1 MSRTI
6 HIIGQTRID
15 MRYQSWFCETIFKEL
30 LEYRKHFTLDV
41 QVLRYQP
48 ARSLLP
54 TADFFTEVLPVATM
68 QELECMWRCCNTLN
82 DGDVILSLD
91 GSLPGVAGIVAA
103 QAKQCKMYSIIHGTS
118 FNTLDIFPKEHQAFE
133 KYLLSKYD
141 KLFVASEY
149 HAKKLR
155 EQAGLTNVVNLGWL
169 PTNPHIRN
177 FIHRKQRVERIPGSV
192 CCVARNSKQKRDMS
206 LEARF
211 TEVTGVKI
219 DTPDKPFKS
228 WYEYFDFIARHEF
241 ILSTAQEETFGYPI
255 IEAQLFGTK
264 PLCPDA
270 FSYPEVVS
278 FGDYD
283 SHIHLYEK
291 DSLESLVR
299 TYKKMKG
306 VSIDNNLTLSITDSF
321 DYTFMSQL
329 FANILEV

>member
-15 MRYQSWFCETIFKEL
+15 MRYQSWFCETIFKGL
-30 LEYRKHFTLDV
+30 REYRKHFTPDV
-41 QVLRYQP
+41 EVLRYQP
-48 ARSLLP
+48 ARSLSP
-54 TADFFTEVLPVATM
+54 TADFFTEILPVATM
-68 QELECMWRCCNTLN
+68 QELECMWRCCNILD

-103 QAKQCKMYSIIHGTS
+103 QAKYCKMYSIVHGTS
-118 FNTLDIFPKEHQAFE
+118 FNTLDIFPKEHQPFE

-149 HAKKLR
+149 HATKLR

-177 FIHRKQRVERIPGSV
+177 FIHRKQYVERIPGSV
-192 CCVARNSKQKRDMS
+192 CCVARNSKQKRDMN

-211 TEVTGVKI
+211 TEVTGVKVN
-219 DTPDKPFKS
+219 TPDKPFMY
-228 WYEYFDFIARHEF
+228 WCEYFDFISRHEF

-255 IEAQLFGTK
+255 IEAQLLGTK

-270 FSYPEVVS
+270 FSYPEVVA
-278 FGDYD
+278 FGDCD

-291 DSLESLVR
+291 DSLESLVS
-299 TYKKMKG
+299 TYEKMKG
-306 VSIDNNLTLSITDSF
+306 VSIDNNLTLSITDRL
-321 DYTFMSQL
+321 DYTFMSKL
-329 FANILEV
+329 FANIL